1 MGLDINTV
9 LFLIDARK
17 RGIALGEMLTLG
29 RQEINVYPRKMVQVL
44 KKHGLPADDYLREA
58 DNRFAEPCL
67 KALGASRVSSLD
79 ASNFEGADFV
89 HNLNEP
95 PPAELTNRFD
105 TIFDGGTLEHVFNF
119 PAAIANCMSMVKVGG
134 RFIMH
139 TVANNMCGHGFYQF
153 SPELLYRIFS
163 AENGYEMERLVVHR
177 LGPYNRWYEVPDP
190 NVIRSRIQLISF
202 TPVQMLVQARKVKVA
217 EIFAT
222 TPQQSDY
229 SVLWQASASASS
241 PKPAQSSALQ
251 RTVPALARLI
261 NVIKYGLYFYHDQSL
276 RNRKCFRPVQ
286 KP

>member
-17 RGIALGEMLTLG
+17 RGVELGEMLTLG
-29 RQEINVYPRKMVQVL
+29 RQQINVYPGKMEQVL
-44 KKHGLPADDYLREA
+44 KKHGLPADEYLREA
-58 DNRFAEPCL
+58 ESPFAEPCL
-67 KALGASRVSSLD
+67 KALGASRAYSLD
-79 ASNFEGADFV
+79 ASGFEGADFV

-95 PPAELTNRFD
+95 PPAQLTNRFD

-163 AENGYEMERLVVHR
+163 AENGFEMERLVVHR
-177 LGPYNRWYEVPDP
+177 IGPYNRWYEVPDP
-190 NVIRSRIQLISF
+190 NAIRSRVQLISF
-202 TPVQMLVQARKVKVA
+202 TPIQMLVQARKVKNA
-217 EIFAT
+217 EVFAT

-229 SVLWQASASASS
+229 SALWQASG
-241 PKPAQSSALQ
+241 PAAQQTGGLQ
-251 RTVPALARLI
+251 RALPGLARVI
-261 NVIKYGLYFYHDQSL
+261 NVIKYGWYFYRDQSL
-276 RNRKCFRPVQ
+276 RNRKCFRPVR

>member
-17 RGIALGEMLTLG
+17 RGVMLGEMLTLG
-29 RQEINVYPRKMVQVL
+29 RQQINVYPRKMAQVL

-58 DNRFAEPCL
+58 ENPFAEPCL
-67 KALGASRVSSLD
+67 KALGASRVYSLD
-79 ASNFEGADFV
+79 ASDFEGADFV

-95 PPAELTNRFD
+95 PPAQLTNRFD

-119 PAAIANCMSMVKVGG
+119 PAAIANCMSMVKIGG

-163 AENGYEMERLVVHR
+163 AENGFEMERLVVHR

-202 TPVQMLVQARKVKVA
+202 TPIQMLVQARKVKTA

-229 SVLWQASASASS
+229 SAMWQASAS
-241 PKPAQSSALQ
+241 PAAGAQTSALQ
-251 RTVPALARLI
+251 RALPGLARVI
-261 NVIKYGLYFYHDQSL
+261 NVIKYGLYFYREQSL
-276 RNRKCFRPVQ
+276 RNRTCFRPVR

>member
-17 RGIALGEMLTLG
+17 RGVALGEMLTLG
-29 RQEINVYPRKMVQVL
+29 RQQINVYPRKMAQVL
-44 KKHGLPADDYLREA
+44 KKHGLPADSYLREA
-58 DNRFAEPCL
+58 ENPFAEPCF
-67 KALGASRVSSLD
+67 KALGASHVYSLD
-79 ASNFEGADFV
+79 ASDFEGADFV

-95 PPAELTNRFD
+95 PPAQLTNRFD

-163 AENGYEMERLVVHR
+163 AENGFEMERLVVHR

-190 NVIRSRIQLISF
+190 NVIRSRVELISF
-202 TPVQMLVQARKVKVA
+202 TPIQMLVQARKVKMA

-229 SVLWQASASASS
+229 SALWQAST
-241 PKPAQSSALQ
+241 PPATLAQTSALQ
-251 RTVPALARLI
+251 RALPGLARII
-261 NVIKYGLYFYHDQSL
+261 NVIKYGLHFYSRQSL
-276 RNRKCFRPVQ
+276 RNRTCFRPVR